1 MPDGSRL
8 GLYSGIVLAGIGM
21 GMVVG
26 QGVAVASP
34 GDSTGAAASASPS
47 SSDAADKPAA
57 DKPDTDTDA
66 ETDTDADT
74 EADADADAA
83 EEVADDDESQ
93 EADEAA
99 DERTSRKPSSRI
111 AEDQSE
117 DTASEDTVVEDAASE
132 DAASEDTASED
143 AVAVAST
150 VAEPATAAITQTAAI
165 SQTAAIPKTE
175 GARTVRSIV
184 SARPVTAEAIVT
196 DVLTWIGLRPSV
208 DDSPAPQTPVSTLVE
223 GLWLAVRQNQYTW
236 NNQRPV
242 ADVSIDGPGPDGAV
256 TGSLN
261 AVDFDDTALT
271 YRLTAGPVYG
281 RVRIDADG
289 QFTYTPGAAAAGRAD
304 TFTIRVDD
312 TSGNPFRVHGLLGLL
327 GITRPTEVTIAI
339 PANPSAPQSVS
350 PITVASDS
358 GSPGRVIDG
367 RVTDHIVVNTADAAA
382 VLNALSSALGAP
394 AGFADEAMVIRSTA
408 GTGDSA
414 EHFYRFAET
423 VGGVPVVGSEVIL
436 VTNADGDVTSVF
448 NYYRG
453 LGDGFD
459 ITPDTSVDDD
469 DELRWI
475 AGTAYVGSGADP
487 AAIESFIA
495 ASRFSKELLVY
506 SSTDDASP
514 RLAWR
519 VVVHVPD
526 TGEMAPSGM
535 TYLIDADGEQAGE
548 VIIAVSN
555 AQAAAA
561 TTTAKDWLG
570 ATRAITVETRRIWF
584 FTTNEMADSSRM
596 IATYTTS
603 YGFFGLGAPVL
614 PGKVVKKGWF
624 SWDKAAVSAHA
635 NHAVAYDYFYDV
647 LGRRSYDNA
656 GAPIIVSIKYRP
668 DSYPLGYANAMWDP
682 TIRQFAY
689 GDKGY
694 FQAALDI
701 VAHEYAHAVV
711 TSMVGNGDPV
721 WESGESG
728 ALNEAYA
735 DVFGLLIEGK
745 SGADR
750 WLIAED
756 SDNGTIRDLANPRSI
771 TTSYGP
777 HRDRYSTRYT
787 GKGDD
792 GGEHVNSTIFS
803 HAAYLM
809 MTDPATADVSDDTWA
824 KVFYHSLE
832 RLGATAMFSD
842 GRAALLDAALSQGL
856 TYAQRLAIAEAFDTV
871 EIYGAAPSQT
881 IAV

>member
-1 MPDGSRL
+1 MGSCSDSRVPDGPRL

-34 GDSTGAAASASPS
+34 DDSTGTAASVSA
-47 SSDAADKPAA
+47 SSDAADTPAA
-57 DKPDTDTDA
+57 SPSDDN
-66 ETDTDADT
+66 
-74 EADADADAA
+74 DADAGDDRTTAPAATEDASDEDAA
-83 EEVADDDESQ
+83 DEEVE
-93 EADEAA
+93 
-99 DERTSRKPSSRI
+99 ERTSRRPAARTLS
-111 AEDQSE
+111 D
-117 DTASEDTVVEDAASE
+117 DTASDATASDDDASE
-132 DAASEDTASED
+132 VTTADDTTPVDEASEGA
-143 AVAVAST
+143 A
-150 VAEPATAAITQTAAI
+150 PATAAISE
-165 SQTAAIPKTE
+165 SQ

-184 SARPVTAEAIVT
+184 GARPVTAQAIVT

-208 DDSPAPQTPVSTLVE
+208 DDSPAPETPVSALVE

-242 ADVSIDGPGPDGAV
+242 ADVSISGAGPDGVV

-271 YRLTAGPVYG
+271 YRLTAGPAFG
-281 RVRIDADG
+281 RVRIDEDG
-289 QFTYTPGAAAAGRAD
+289 RFTYTPGAAAAGRAD

-327 GITRPTEVTIAI
+327 GITRPTEVTVRI
-339 PANPSAPQSVS
+339 PANPSAPQSLP
-350 PITVASDS
+350 PITL
-358 GSPGRVIDG
+358 GDG
-367 RVTDHIVVNTADAAA
+367 RVTDRIVVNTADAAA
-382 VLNALSSALGAP
+382 VLNAMAFALGAP
-394 AGFADEAMVIRSTA
+394 EGFADEAVVIRSTA
-408 GTGDSA
+408 GVGDSA

-423 VGGVPVVGSEVIL
+423 VRGVPVVGSEVIL
-436 VTNADGDVTSVF
+436 VTDADGDVTSVF

-459 ITPDTSVDDD
+459 VTPDASVDDD

-475 AGTAYVGSGADP
+475 AASEYVGSGADP
-487 AAIESFIA
+487 AAVESFIA
-495 ASRFSKELLVY
+495 ASRFSKELLIY
-506 SSTDDASP
+506 SSSDDASP

-526 TGEMAPSGM
+526 TGELVPSGM
-535 TYLIDADGEQAGE
+535 TYLIDADGEQVGE
-548 VIIAVSN
+548 VIVAVSN
-555 AQAAAA
+555 AQAAVAVNN
-561 TTTAKDWLG
+561 AKDWLG
-570 ATRAITVETRRIWF
+570 ATRAITVDTRRVLWF
-584 FTTNEMADSSRM
+584 SSSQMVDDTRK
-596 IATYTTS
+596 IATYKTS
-603 YGFFGLGAPVL
+603 YGLFGLGAPSL
-614 PGKVVKKGWF
+614 PGKVVKKGLF

-647 LGRRSYDNA
+647 LGRRSYDNQ
-656 GAPIIVSIKYRP
+656 GAPIFVSIKYRP

-682 TIRQFAY
+682 TIKQFAY

-701 VAHEYAHAVV
+701 VAHEYAHAVI
-711 TSMVGNGDPV
+711 TSMVGEGDPV
-721 WESGESG
+721 WETGESG

-745 SGADR
+745 SGAGR

-787 GKGDD
+787 GQGDD

-809 MTDPATADVSDDTWA
+809 MTDPDTAGVSDDAWA
-824 KVFYHSLE
+824 RVFYHSLE
-832 RLGATAMFSD
+832 RLGATAKFSD
-842 GRAALLDAALSQGL
+842 GRAAVLDAALSQGL

-871 EIYGAAPSQT
+871 EIYGAVPSPT